1 MLTPCARPCS
11 ARGASPYTAAAMV
24 MKKIDEF
31 FKLSERK
38 TSFKTEL
45 LAGTA
50 TFMTCVSLAKSVE
63 RNSFCL
69 WLLALP
75 HRSR

>member
-1 MLTPCARPCS
+1 
-11 ARGASPYTAAAMV
+11 MV